1 MNERNEKG
9 RSNSDEISS
18 SGPSKI
24 KTFDRREQAL
34 KLFSKFMVRW
44 LLTAV
49 ICAAF
54 VVVLKEYNRKP
65 WMEDGSTHVYN
76 AIVSGLTICLSLNI
90 DASLNAF
97 AAALKWVIV
106 ASKQFHPPIFELILG
121 LDSSKFNAIKLM
133 LWRGVRAW
141 WLRLVCV
148 IWLSIVLAAQVGTAL
163 IGLTYSVVPLGGDSD
178 DFPRPHGDGRT
189 AIFTQIGY
197 YDEAT
202 SVDQEANLTAQRSN
216 AFEYGIG
223 AINSGV
229 DNIYSSEPYSFHTPT
244 YDNVTKT
251 FSNAI
256 ANYPSWGSKSLT
268 QWNLIDRLVNNS
280 ASCERLHI
288 ISINSSSDTTD
299 ISFFGYNGT
308 QIFSIPQSLLD
319 YITYIS
325 DTSVSCGLRCTQV
338 YALYS
343 TNETAELSVCNST
356 VQKMTDVDSNLI
368 NQTDLTIPDAQARIL
383 AGAIG
388 WGDIKIDSSLDET
401 SMPNRFQATGF
412 SNGSYWAQL
421 FLIDDDAAN
430 FTIASFTASA
440 IVVMNEYG
448 IRKDFPDLAI
458 PGTASTLNVTWKY
471 SILILSLIPGI
482 QALLALLCVIVV
494 YHRKVPIHDGSLFA
508 ITTLLSPALS
518 SFATSSPKTGREVTR
533 TIETDLKYMRETG
546 GSHDGEWVIGMI
558 KRE

>member
-1 MNERNEKG
+1 MMNERNEKG

-18 SGPSKI
+18 SGPSKT

-34 KLFSKFMVRW
+34 KLLSKFMVRW

-121 LDSSKFNAIKLM
+121 FDSSKFNAIKLM
-133 LWRGVRAW
+133 LWRGLGAW
-141 WLRLVCV
+141 WLRLVCL
-148 IWLSIVLAAQVGTAL
+148 IWLFIVLAAQVGTAL
-163 IGLTYSVVPLGGDSD
+163 IGLTYSVVPLGGDSH
-178 DFPRPHGDGRT
+178 DFPQPYGDGRT

-197 YDEAT
+197 YNETT
-202 SVDQEANLTAQRSN
+202 SVNQEANLTAQRSN

-229 DNIYSSEPYSFHTPT
+229 VEIHSSEPYSFRTAT
-244 YDNVTKT
+244 YDRVTKS

-256 ANYPSWGSKSLT
+256 VNYPNWASRSLT

-280 ASCERLHI
+280 AS
-288 ISINSSSDTTD
+288 
-299 ISFFGYNGT
+299 Y
-308 QIFSIPQSLLD
+308 
-319 YITYIS
+319 
-325 DTSVSCGLRCTQV
+325 
-338 YALYS
+338 
-343 TNETAELSVCNST
+343 
-356 VQKMTDVDSNLI
+356 
-368 NQTDLTIPDAQARIL
+368 LTMPDAQARIL

-401 SMPNRFQATGF
+401 SAPGRFQASSF
-412 SNGSYWAQL
+412 SNGSYWAPPYPINDESVNL
-421 FLIDDDAAN
+421 Y
-430 FTIASFTASA
+430 IAYFTASA
-440 IVVMNEYG
+440 IAVINEYG
-448 IRKDFPDLAI
+448 IQKNFSDLAI
-458 PGTASTLNVTWKY
+458 PGTASRLNVTWKY

-482 QALLALLCVIVV
+482 QALLALLSVLVV

-508 ITTLLSPALS
+508 IKTLLSPALS

-533 TIETDLKYMRETG
+533 TIEADLKYIRETG